1 MFCPQCGSTQND
13 DIKFCKACGGNLA
26 AVRQAVAMRDLPE
39 KFDWSKTWVAEMF
52 LSEGERERR
61 KEQLELQRGITPEIK
76 REKELKAGIITS
88 SVGIGVAIFLYVI
101 MQGVIGSLHNPG
113 SEVEILS
120 RVWIAGVIPF
130 FIGLGIIVSSLF
142 AGRTGRKQ
150 ARTDSLERGNAYKAL
165 PPSDTERFAGAPF
178 SITDQTTRHLEDS
191 DKKLDV
197 GSLADESRRDF

>member
-1 MFCPQCGSTQND
+1 MFCPQCGLTQND

-26 AVRQAVAMRDLPE
+26 AVRQAVALRDLPE

-76 REKELKAGIITS
+76 REKEFKAGIITS

-101 MQGVIGSLHNPG
+101 MQGVIASLHNPG

-120 RVWIAGVIPF
+120 RVWVAGVIPF
-130 FIGLGIIVSSLF
+130 FIGLGMMVGSLF
-142 AGRTGRKQ
+142 VGRTRRKQ
-150 ARTDSLERGNAYKAL
+150 ATTDSLESGNAYHA
-165 PPSDTERFAGAPF
+165 PRPSDTERFANAPF
-178 SITDQTTRHLEDS
+178 SVTDQTTRHLEDS

-197 GSLADESRRDF
+197 GSLANESRSEF

>member
-101 MQGVIGSLHNPG
+101 MQGVIGALHNPG

-130 FIGLGIIVSSLF
+130 FIGLGIIAASLF
-142 AGRTGRKQ
+142 AGRTGQKK
-150 ARTDSLERGNAYKAL
+150 ARTDSLERGDAYQAL
-165 PPSDTERFAGAPF
+165 PPSDTERFAGAPL